1 MIAFVEATV
10 LTIGLNGKSDALK
23 NLPINVLKMQSGFEA
38 ARSLKNTK
46 IDSVICKWDL
56 DDMKGGEFLRRLKMV
71 KPNIPTIALIRA
83 GDIAQEIQARS
94 IGVSAVL
101 TEETDDSLFT
111 EMVANILSLNVN
123 VE

>member
-23 NLPINVLKMQSGFEA
+23 KLPINVLKMQTGFEA

-56 DDMKGGEFLRRLKMV
+56 VDMKGGEFLRRLKIA
-71 KPNIPTIALIRA
+71 KPNIPTVALIRA
-83 GDIAQEIQARS
+83 GDTAQEIQARS

-101 TEETDDSLFT
+101 TEETEDNLFT
-111 EMVANILSLNVN
+111 ETVANILSLTATVG
-123 VE
+123 